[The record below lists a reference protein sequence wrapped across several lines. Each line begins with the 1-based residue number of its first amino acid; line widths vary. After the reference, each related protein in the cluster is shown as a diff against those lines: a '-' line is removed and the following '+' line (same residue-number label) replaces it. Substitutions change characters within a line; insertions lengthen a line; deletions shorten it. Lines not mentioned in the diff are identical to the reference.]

1 VASKLVAVSDLSF
14 GLFQAAA
21 DNLHQAATALLDMR
35 GDLSDPQAKAKHLAD
50 LKHEGDP
57 TRQICRWP
65 PRRSSCRA
73 GQLS

>member
-21 DNLHQAATALLDMR
+21 DNLHQAATALLDML

-57 TRQICRWP
+57 WGARSRSWP
-65 PRRSSCRA
+65 SPA
-73 GQLS
+73 GTA

>member
-14 GLFQAAA
+14 GLFQAA
-21 DNLHQAATALLDMR
+21 TALLDML

>member
-14 GLFQAAA
+14 GLFQAA
-21 DNLHQAATALLDMR
+21 TALLDML

-57 TRQICRWP
+57 WGARSRSWP
-65 PRRSSCRA
+65 SPA
-73 GQLS
+73 GTA